1 MHRRLHLLRDF
12 HAGQYLD
19 LFLLSAVAAVLG
31 IRFFLELTGY
41 PQVGGDALHI
51 AHMLWGGVLMLASIV
66 LLVSFLGRGPVL
78 LAAVLGGAGFGT
90 FIDEVGKFVTH
101 DHDYFFRPAIALI
114 YISFVLLYLAGR
126 SLHRRQT
133 ATPDEY
139 LANALQELEN
149 VAFHDL
155 DRVERDR
162 ALYCLERS
170 NHGDPVVRALTDLFR
185 ETALVPV
192 PSPNVFARLRG
203 LSVRLYWAL
212 ARQPWF
218 VTAVIAFF
226 VGQLAFRVAQV
237 VALSTPAHE
246 NGPLLALIAA
256 AERGPDGYSFSE
268 WAQILS
274 SGASGVFVLFGVA
287 LIRTSRAR
295 AYRMFQRS
303 LLISV
308 LITQVFM
315 FYEEQ
320 WAALIVLAWNL
331 SILAAL
337 HFMLRHERD
346 RSEVVD

>member
-1 MHRRLHLLRDF
+1 MPPRKRLLRDF

-19 LFLLSAVAAVLG
+19 LFLVSAVAAVLG

-41 PQVGGDALHI
+41 PQMGGDALHI

-66 LLVSFLGRGPVL
+66 LLLSFLGRGPVV

-114 YISFVLLYLAGR
+114 YISFVLVYLVGR
-126 SLHRRQT
+126 SLHRKGP

-149 VAFHDL
+149 VAFRDL
-155 DRVERDR
+155 DRSERER

-170 NHGDPVVRALTDLFR
+170 NPADPVVGALAALFR
-185 ETALVPV
+185 ETELVPT
-192 PSPNVFARLRG
+192 PSPNLYLRLRRA
-203 LSVRLYWAL
+203 LVRLYARL

-218 VTAVIAFF
+218 SAAVIAFF
-226 VGQLAFRVAQV
+226 VAQLALRIAQV
-237 VALSTPAHE
+237 IALATPPHRGGALVALF
-246 NGPLLALIAA
+246 AA
-256 AERGPDGYSFSE
+256 AERGPDGYSFAE
-268 WAQILS
+268 WAQMLS
-274 SGASGVFVLFGVA
+274 LAASAVFVLLGVA
-287 LIRTSRAR
+287 LVRTSRAR

-308 LITQVFM
+308 LVTQVFM

-320 WAALIVLAWNL
+320 WAALLILAWNL

-337 HFMLRHERD
+337 HFMLRYERNG
-346 RSEVVD
+346 SEVVD